1 MSTDKLDRVFQ
12 PKSIAVV
19 GASTNTDS
27 VGYAVMRN
35 LDQAGFKGTVYPVNK
50 KHLVFIGKKSYE
62 SLFQIEE
69 PVDLV
74 VVVTPMAVVPEIIA
88 QCCKID
94 AAGAVIISAGG
105 KEVGEQGRLIESKI
119 REAAGSSG
127 LRIIG
132 PNCLG
137 IMCSTSA
144 LNASFA
150 RRMPLPGKLAFI
162 SQSGAICTAIL
173 DFSVKE
179 HIGFSHFI
187 SLGSMLDV
195 DFGDIIDYLG
205 SDPNVGSI
213 VMYVESLVHQR
224 NFMSA
229 ARAVSRIKPII
240 VLKAGRTK
248 QGAQAAASHTGAMAG
263 SDEVYDAAFQ
273 RAGIVRVKTFEEL
286 FDTAEI
292 LSRKGR
298 SMGPGLAILTNS
310 GGPGVMAA
318 DALSDYGYSPA
329 KLSQETLKGLD
340 AFLPEYWSHANP
352 VDILGDATP
361 SRYAAAVSILLKAK
375 EVQGLLVMLAPQAM
389 ADATAVAERL
399 SGELQNS
406 AIPVVTS
413 WLGGLDVEKGR
424 EIFNQADIATF
435 DTPERAIRAF
445 MNLLRHRRGIE
456 MLQQIPPRLSTRI
469 QVDRETAGQIIENGL
484 KSATG
489 LLMETESKSLLQSY
503 GIPMNPTS
511 AATSSDQATAIAENM
526 GYPVVMKILSRD
538 ISHKSD
544 IGGVLLNLKTPESVE
559 DGFRELLENAGKK
572 APQAFISGVSIQPMI
587 VNPYCE
593 LIIGAKKDPDFGPVI
608 LFGMG
613 GILAELLE
621 DRAIALP
628 PLNRLLASR
637 LMESTR
643 VHRMLKGYRNIPPV
657 NQEYLEEIL
666 IRLSQLVTDFPQIVE
681 LDINPMVIHNGR
693 PMGVDARVV
702 LAPSSCPAPLH
713 LSVSPY
719 PAQYESRVQ
728 LPEIGELLVRPIRPE
743 DAPLLSALFDTLS
756 PQSIYYRFFY
766 PMKKLSPKMLARFT
780 QVDYDREIALV
791 AISESGSEEKML
803 GAGRVI
809 LQKNMK
815 DAEFAV
821 LVGDPWQGKGIGAQL
836 LQTCLDIAR
845 ERHFRNIWG
854 VALAEN
860 KGMLALGRKLNFTI
874 RPSSLVGE
882 YELNLDLSGG
892 LSPSDQGSTM

>member
-1 MSTDKLDRVFQ
+1 MSTEKLDRVFH

-19 GASTNTDS
+19 GASTNPDS

-35 LDQAGFKGTVYPVNK
+35 LHESGYKGSVYPVNR
-50 KHLVFIGKKSYE
+50 KHQVFVGKKSFE
-62 SLFQIEE
+62 SLAHIGE

-74 VVVTPMAVVPEIIA
+74 VVVTPMAVVPDIIS
-88 QCCKID
+88 QCCRIN

-105 KEVGEQGRLIESKI
+105 KEIGEQGKQIEARI
-119 REAAGSSG
+119 LEQAQGCG

-137 IMCSTSA
+137 IMCGA
-144 LNASFA
+144 ACLNASFA
-150 RRMPLPGKLAFI
+150 TRMPLDGSLAFV

-205 SDPNVGSI
+205 NDPKVKSI
-213 VMYVESLVHQR
+213 VMYVESLVRQR

-229 ARAVSRIKPII
+229 ARAVSRVKPII
-240 VLKAGRTK
+240 VLKAGRTE

-263 SDEVYDAAFQ
+263 TDEVYDAAFQ

-298 SMGPGLAILTNS
+298 YTGPALAILTNS

-318 DALSDYGYSPA
+318 DALSDYGFSPA
-329 KLSQETLKGLD
+329 ALSSDTMQALD
-340 AFLPEYWSHANP
+340 AFLPAYWSHADP
-352 VDILGDATP
+352 VDILGDSTP
-361 SRYAAAVSILLKAK
+361 ARYAAAVSILMKAR

-399 SGELQNS
+399 AGDLAE
-406 AIPVVTS
+406 APIPVITS

-424 EIFNQADIATF
+424 EIFNTAGVATF

-445 MNLLRHRRGIE
+445 MNLHRHARGIE
-456 MLQQIPPRLSTRI
+456 MLQQIPPRLTTRI
-469 QVDRETAGQIIENGL
+469 QVDREKAGRVIQDGL
-484 KSATG
+484 KTASG
-489 LLMETESKSLLQSY
+489 LLMETEAKDLLAAY
-503 GIPMNPTS
+503 GIPMNPTVL
-511 AATSSDQATAIAENM
+511 ATSADQAVAVAEKT
-526 GYPVVMKILSRD
+526 GYPVVMKIMSRE
-538 ISHKSD
+538 ITHKSD
-544 IGGVLLNLKTPESVE
+544 LGGVLLNVKTREDVE
-559 DGFRELLENAGKK
+559 EGFQRLVDTARQT
-572 APQAFISGVSIQPMI
+572 APQAFISGVSVQPMI
-587 VNPYCE
+587 VSPEYE
-593 LIIGAKKDPDFGPVI
+593 LILGTKQDPDFGPVI

-613 GILAELLE
+613 GVLAELME

-637 LMESTR
+637 LMEGTR
-643 VHRMLKGYRNIPPV
+643 VCRLLKGYRNHTPV
-657 NQEYLEEIL
+657 NQEEIEEIL
-666 IRLSQLVTDFPQIVE
+666 IRLSQLVIDFPEIAE
-681 LDINPMVIHNGR
+681 LDINPMIIKNGR
-693 PMGVDARVV
+693 PVGVDARVR
-702 LAPSSCPAPLH
+702 LKPSACPTPLH
-713 LSVSPY
+713 LAVSPY
-719 PAQYESRVQ
+719 PAQYETRLT

-743 DAPLLSALFDTLS
+743 DAPMLAALYETLS

-766 PMKKLSPKMLARFT
+766 PMKKLSQKMLARFT

-791 AISESGSEEKML
+791 AIAESGSEERML
-803 GAGRVI
+803 GAARII
-809 LQKNMK
+809 LQQNLK

-845 ERHFRNIWG
+845 ERGFRNIWG

-860 KGMLALGRKLNFTI
+860 KGCWRWDA
-874 RPSSLVGE
+874 S
-882 YELNLDLSGG
+882 
-892 LSPSDQGSTM
+892 